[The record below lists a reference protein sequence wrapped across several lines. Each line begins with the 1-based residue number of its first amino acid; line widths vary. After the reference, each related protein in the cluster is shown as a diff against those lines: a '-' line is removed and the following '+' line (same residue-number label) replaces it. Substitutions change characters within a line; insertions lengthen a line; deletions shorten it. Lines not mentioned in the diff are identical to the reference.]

1 MVIRPM
7 SFSFGQSVRINSAS
21 ERHSSGRQPLFLDC
35 LAEKTVLRLL
45 TARVDFHEH
54 VEGILALGKAT
65 RGVQF
70 LRQLDAVD
78 TLDHPEVRNL
88 ADELI
93 ALSALQVSDQMPLD
107 ILGEDFRLVHQ
118 FLHIVL
124 SKVAMTV
131 VVEFLDVLGRLLLAH
146 SYDTGLS
153 GQSML

>member
-65 RGVQF
+65 RGVQL

-93 ALSALQVSDQMPLD
+93 ALSALQVPD
-107 ILGEDFRLVHQ
+107 
-118 FLHIVL
+118 
-124 SKVAMTV
+124 
-131 VVEFLDVLGRLLLAH
+131 
-146 SYDTGLS
+146 
-153 GQSML
+153 